1 MFVTVGNVLHMLYCV
16 AEIFGAVDVCID
28 LQCIAELMYYHISRS
43 LQIIGLSQPI
53 LILSTQVK
61 VLCFVNQATYLP
73 TVTICGFRRM
83 VKAIYTSQRYGF
95 VTTEVYW

>member
-1 MFVTVGNVLHMLYCV
+1 VHALLFYVKMFVTVGNVLHMLYCV

-61 VLCFVNQATYLP
+61 VLFRKSSYLFTYRNDMW
-73 TVTICGFRRM
+73 V
-83 VKAIYTSQRYGF
+83 
-95 VTTEVYW
+95 